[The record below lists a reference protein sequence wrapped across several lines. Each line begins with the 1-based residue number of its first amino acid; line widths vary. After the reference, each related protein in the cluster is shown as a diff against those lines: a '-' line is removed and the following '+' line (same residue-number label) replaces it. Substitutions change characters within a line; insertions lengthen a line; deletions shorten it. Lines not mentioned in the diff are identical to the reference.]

1 MNKTNLNYSNRT
13 VWIHWVSAILIFG
26 LIYTGINMEHLEVN
40 NTKFTLYKL
49 HFAIGITVFILTFI
63 RVIALLKDPKP
74 INLYPEKSARE
85 KFRQFVYKGFYF
97 VILWMCIS
105 GILSLSIEG
114 ILPALQSSNLT
125 DLPEITK
132 DGLHPIMLSHHITAK
147 FVLLLFILHL
157 GGFLLHLFKKKE
169 NTLKRIWFK

>member
-1 MNKTNLNYSNRT
+1 MEKTNLNYSNRT
-13 VWIHWVSAILIFG
+13 IWIHWVSAILIFG

-40 NTKFTLYKL
+40 PTKFSLYKI
-49 HFAIGITVFILTFI
+49 HFVIGITVFILTII

-74 INLYPEKSARE
+74 ISLYPKNSARE
-85 KFRQFVYKGFYF
+85 KFRKFVYNGFYI
-97 VILWMCIS
+97 VILWMCLS

-114 ILPALQSSNLT
+114 ILPAIISLNLS

-132 DGLHPIMLSHHITAK
+132 DGLHPIMLSHHIVAK
-147 FVLLLFILHL
+147 FVFLLLILHL
-157 GGFLLHLFKKKE
+157 GGFLLHLFTKKE